1 MYLLKKVFQLRDK
14 ANPDNEKPFLDHLE
28 DLRITV
34 TRIVITLSIST
45 LLCYAFRNELM
56 DVLRRPA
63 DKVWKLNEA
72 DKLPLNKIS
81 VDEWDQAKVHAEAI
95 GFLNT
100 EQRQAYFANF
110 EDPGTKSRVE
120 AACLYRAASTLPKEQ
135 QKNFVRTA
143 PNTTE
148 SARTLTLELMEKGA
162 SPTNEGHSKLN
173 MMGSFTPTEAFMLS
187 MKLAFFAGI
196 VVSFPLLL
204 FYLLQF
210 ILPGLHAHE
219 KRAVLPALGI
229 GFALF
234 LTGVL
239 FAYFWVLP
247 PVLKFFYTYSQ
258 EMGIQNEWRIGYYLS
273 FATQFTLLFGLS
285 FELPV
290 VVMTLVKIGLLTYT
304 TMKNTRAYAILAIA
318 VAAAVITPT
327 PDAFTMGLLALPM
340 IILYEICIWLT
351 WWDERKKR
359 KLEIAEAEERVTRL
373 IEEQESIPASLQPEV
388 VAEEEI
394 QDDGPWTVEEP
405 RRDFDDDSTPP
416 QDIPEEERRRG
427 GWDA

>member
-56 DVLRRPA
+56 EVLRRPA
-63 DKVWKLNEA
+63 DKVWELNEA
-72 DKLPLNKIS
+72 EKLPEDKIS
-81 VDEWDQAKVHAEAI
+81 VEQWDQAKVHAEAI
-95 GFLNT
+95 GFLNA
-100 EQRQAYFANF
+100 EQRQAYFANIG
-110 EDPGTKSRVE
+110 DPAMKARVE
-120 AACLYRAASTLPKEQ
+120 AACIYRAATALPKEQ

-148 SARTLTLELMEKGA
+148 PARTLALELMEKGA
-162 SPTNEGHSKLN
+162 SPTNQGHDKLHL
-173 MMGSFTPTEAFMLS
+173 MGAFNPTEAFMLS

-210 ILPGLHAHE
+210 ILPGLHTHE

-234 LTGVL
+234 LAGVL

-258 EMGIQNEWRIGYYLS
+258 EMGIQNEWRIGYYIS

-290 VVMTLVKIGLLTYT
+290 VVMTLVKIGLLGYT
-304 TMKNTRAYAILAIA
+304 TMKNTRAYAILAIV

-327 PDAFTMGLLALPM
+327 PDAFTMCLLALPM

-359 KLEIAEAEERVTRL
+359 KLEIAEAEERVTRM

-394 QDDGPWTVEEP
+394 QDEGPWTVEEP
-405 RRDFDDDSTPP
+405 RRDFDDDTTPP

-427 GWDA
+427 GWDS